1 MLAYQGQV
9 TGLPGYLDWKFG
21 ESRVGCKQ
29 EGYYGVSKKKSERQY
44 WGLGEPNKG
53 KEQVVK
59 RFNMATYDCKC
70 WVTIA
75 QITETRLG
83 DT

>member
-1 MLAYQGQV
+1 MVL
-9 TGLPGYLDWKFG
+9 
-21 ESRVGCKQ
+21 
-29 EGYYGVSKKKSERQY
+29 
-44 WGLGEPNKG
+44 GLGEPNKG
-53 KEQVVK
+53 KKQVVK
-59 RFNMATYDCKC
+59 RSNMATYDCKC